1 MELVLKGKF
10 LELESRPKKDENGTP
25 TGEHTD
31 YVKVY
36 SGNDVIPVKLPG
48 EWRDGDLSQLM
59 AYQMGDEVE
68 LDVNLNHFNGK
79 LYFKVS
85 DE

>member
-25 TGEHTD
+25 TGEVND
-31 YVKVY
+31 YAKVY
-36 SGNDVIPVKLPG
+36 SGSEVVPVKLPG
-48 EWRDGDLSQLM
+48 NWQSGVLSQLM
-59 AYQMGDEVE
+59 AYKMGDEVE
-68 LDVNLNHFNGK
+68 IDVNLNLFNGK

-85 DE
+85 EE